1 MLRVVSAEGR
11 TPLTPPPSSPGHTR
25 PAAPEFP
32 ARNHGMMEP
41 LRLEKPSRIVQPNQ
55 HGRVTPNWCPQGAT
69 SKRSLEEP
77 ELGTTHPQRVWQL
90 RFGMWDCPDNG
101 VSPTM
106 GFLPRARHLPSQPF
120 SPWALSQ
127 CRIYPERARAAF
139 SPGGQSH
146 SRPVQDFR
154 TDLSTSPGP
163 RYPRRSCWLC
173 SQALGSAGSELSL
186 TEDLATAASRCGSRC
201 GRISRSQHKP
211 RQDNGNNHSNRVRNL
226 GRDSGGVLGGRK
238 YPVLRLEAAF
248 SPPQT
253 SWGHSP
259 LQEMWSRA
267 GGESLD
273 NREGSVGNPPAGP
286 ALTPK
291 GCWIWGLSAATKW
304 KSRSQLRS
312 FTPRPCSHRIRSHSW
327 SERSISSPAA
337 TEAEPSTPHNSQEK
351 PREET

>member
-11 TPLTPPPSSPGHTR
+11 TPLTPPAPSPGPTR

-77 ELGTTHPQRVWQL
+77 ELGMTHPQRVWQL

-120 SPWALSQ
+120 SPWALSR
-127 CRIYPERARAAF
+127 CRIYPKRARAAF

-173 SQALGSAGSELSL
+173 SQALSSAGSELSL
-186 TEDLATAASRCGSRC
+186 TQVLATAASRCGSRC
-201 GRISRSQHKP
+201 AEYPDASTNRARIT
-211 RQDNGNNHSNRVRNL
+211 GTTTAT
-226 GRDSGGVLGGRK
+226 GSG
-238 YPVLRLEAAF
+238 
-248 SPPQT
+248 
-253 SWGHSP
+253 
-259 LQEMWSRA
+259 
-267 GGESLD
+267 
-273 NREGSVGNPPAGP
+273 
-286 ALTPK
+286 
-291 GCWIWGLSAATKW
+291 IWGETQGEFWEEGNIQCSGWRLLSALPKLPGAIPS
-304 KSRSQLRS
+304 SRRRGAEQEANPWITGRVQWANPQLGL
-312 FTPRPCSHRIRSHSW
+312 P
-327 SERSISSPAA
+327 
-337 TEAEPSTPHNSQEK
+337 
-351 PREET
+351 